1 MRQVVGEAGPARWEY
16 APLVSVGP
24 LRFGMSHQQAIEAME
39 AEGFL
44 CDALR
49 IETQYGR
56 LNRRAEF
63 RVPDA
68 PEGAA
73 PVTTYFLDHKSLAV
87 VAVDALRGPQV
98 WLDAIRLVG
107 QEPSKLTERVWDY
120 VTERGMPCM
129 LSVEGEVS
137 SEELGL
143 MVRAQWAGDARLSRP
158 IFVKCD
164 GWACMVHDCV
174 PTTEWNVR

>member
-1 MRQVVGEAGPARWEY
+1 M
-16 APLVSVGP
+16 
-24 LRFGMSHQQAIEAME
+24 
-39 AEGFL
+39 
-44 CDALR
+44 
-49 IETQYGR
+49 
-56 LNRRAEF
+56 
-63 RVPDA
+63 
-68 PEGAA
+68 
-73 PVTTYFLDHKSLAV
+73 
-87 VAVDALRGPQV
+87 RGPQV